1 MPMEGSSEEYE
12 KLALAALKKAA
23 SADSDPTYHNT
34 RAAIFAYLAQAAAS
48 SEMAESLKVMSNGG
62 VSPAPAR
69 GTDPAQR
76 PGPSASPVF
85 DPAGPGDAPRGASG
99 PSDSN
104 GSTPG
109 TALVPRTAD

>member
-23 SADSDPTYHNT
+23 SANSDPTYHNT

-48 SEMAESLKVMSNGG
+48 SEMAESLKVMSGG
-62 VSPAPAR
+62 AGATSS
-69 GTDPAQR
+69 T
-76 PGPSASPVF
+76 PSAASSTPS
-85 DPAGPGDAPRGASG
+85 AP
-99 PSDSN
+99 SN

-109 TALVPRTAD
+109 MDLVPRVSD

>member
-48 SEMAESLKVMSNGG
+48 SEMSESLKALSGSAGG
-62 VSPAPAR
+62 SAAPAAPASAPRKAPVPEPAPAPPPPNGSAP
-69 GTDPAQR
+69 GTD
-76 PGPSASPVF
+76 
-85 DPAGPGDAPRGASG
+85 
-99 PSDSN
+99 
-104 GSTPG
+104 
-109 TALVPRTAD
+109 LVPRAAD